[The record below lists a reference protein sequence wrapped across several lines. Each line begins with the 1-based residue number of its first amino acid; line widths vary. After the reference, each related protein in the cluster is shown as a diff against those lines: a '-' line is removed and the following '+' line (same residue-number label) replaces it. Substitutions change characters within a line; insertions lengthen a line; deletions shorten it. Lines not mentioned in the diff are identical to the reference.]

1 MDPSLI
7 ARLREDTRRVLAAPH
22 RFFFLSGVV
31 ALLLASVW
39 WACVLAARTWPAL
52 PAPGSSIPDTS
63 LHAFLMLFGFAPF
76 FMFGFLFTAGPR
88 WLDVAAPPPSVW
100 IRPGMLAIAS
110 VLALFPLQLAGLPA
124 GAVAIRIAA
133 ALYATGFIWI
143 LVEFLRLVRS
153 SRAPDKVHARLVL
166 AALCAGAS
174 CVVAFAWLG
183 AEAYTWIRDVGLWG
197 FLLPVF
203 VIVCHRMIPFFTA
216 SAVPFVTAFRPWWL
230 LFAMLGAPVLHG
242 LLGAA
247 GLEAF
252 SWLVDLPAAALL
264 LWVTVRWGFAQSLT
278 NRLLAMLHVGFVWYG
293 LGFLLAGAHS
303 LALLAGASGLPFA
316 ALHAFTIGFAA
327 SLLMAM
333 VTRVTCGH
341 SGRPLAADAL
351 TWRLFLLL
359 QVVAVARVAAALW
372 PAPGV
377 LAAVALLWAAAFV
390 PWGMKYA
397 PVYWR
402 ARADGRPG

>member
-1 MDPSLI
+1 MDPSSI
-7 ARLREDTRRVLAAPH
+7 ARLREDSRRVFAAPH

-31 ALLLASVW
+31 ALLLASGW
-39 WACVLAARTWPAL
+39 WACVLAARAWPAL
-52 PAPGSSIPDTS
+52 PAPGSSIPDSS

-76 FMFGFLFTAGPR
+76 FMFGFVFTAGPR
-88 WLDVAAPPPSVW
+88 WLDVAAPPPSAW
-100 IRPGMLAIAS
+100 LRPGILAIAS
-110 VLALFPLQLAGLPA
+110 VVALFPLQLAGSPA
-124 GAVAIRIAA
+124 GAAAIRIAA

-143 LVEFLRLVRS
+143 LIEFLRLVRS

-166 AALCAGAS
+166 AALSAGAS
-174 CVVAFAWLG
+174 CVAAFAWLG
-183 AEAYTWIRDVGLWG
+183 TEAYTWIRDVGLWL

-216 SAVPFVTAFRPWWL
+216 SAIPFVTAFRPWWL
-230 LFAMLGAPVLHG
+230 LFAMLGAPLLHG

-247 GLEAF
+247 GQEAF
-252 SWLVDLPAAALL
+252 TWLVDLPAAALL
-264 LWVTVRWGFAQSLT
+264 LWVTVRWGFAQSLS

-293 LGFLLAGAHS
+293 LGFLLEGAHS
-303 LALLAGASGLPFA
+303 LALLAGGSGLPFA

-341 SGRPLAADAL
+341 SGRTLAADAL
-351 TWRLFLLL
+351 TWRLFMLL
-359 QVVAVARVAAALW
+359 QVVAVARVATALW

-377 LAAVALLWAAAFV
+377 LAAVALLWAAVFV
-390 PWGMKYA
+390 RWGVKYA

-402 ARADGRPG
+402 ARADGRQG